1 MPVEPLFVV
10 DYEDLPTITPSMAEL
25 QKMIRL
31 VSSKTTDT
39 TNGVVDKV
47 TQNVRVK
54 IYGALGEDL
63 VDTLLAIVPEENPT
77 TTDGLSR
84 LQATILEANWVLYL
98 LLIELPVC
106 LYDSVAAEP
115 PEQIWDKEPL
125 TRDIDPDT
133 LELRRD
139 ALWEEIQDIIG
150 DLTGAIG
157 DNSVKVGDIGPSDT
171 YVPHAPGSSIV
182 RWGQY
187 LNYEGYD
194 SDDLPEGLIILP

>member
-10 DYEDLPTITPSMAEL
+10 DYEQLPSIVPSMDEL
-25 QKMIRL
+25 QTMIRL
-31 VSSKTTDT
+31 VPSRTTDP
-39 TNGVVDKV
+39 TNDVVDKI

-54 IYGALGEDL
+54 LYGALGEDL
-63 VDTLLAIVPEENPT
+63 VNTLLAIVPEENPT
-77 TTDGLSR
+77 SSDGLSR

-115 PEQIWDKEPL
+115 PEQAWDKEPL

-139 ALWEEIQDIIG
+139 ALWEEIQDLLG
-150 DLTGAIG
+150 DLTGAVG

-182 RWGQY
+182 PYGQY
-187 LNYEGYD
+187 LNYSGFDSADYPEGYVI
-194 SDDLPEGLIILP
+194 LI